1 MIYLVAFSSG
11 AVLMGLE
18 MVASRILAPEFGN
31 SVFVWGSL
39 IGVVLLALSFGYY
52 IGGLVSDKRPSSEP
66 LVIVLGLSS
75 GWIALTPFLAGRALP
90 VLSRSFP
97 GKTGP
102 LVSAFA
108 LFFMPS
114 LLLAMVSPWCMRLLI
129 RSVEKAGHSSGLLY
143 AVSNTGSIF
152 GTFVTTFFLIP
163 RIGAE
168 SILRI
173 MALVL
178 LGLSVMTRARAQTLS
193 RRNPFTMA
201 AVVFAAGA
209 MLISGATAFLPS
221 VLGGV
226 IYEKQS
232 LYNHIYVIEQGGTR
246 LLKFDNSIQ
255 GGIYVDRPYD
265 SCFPYADFFHLGLC
279 LKEDISDV
287 LVIGLGAGLV
297 PKRFARDYAGVRV
310 EVAEIDE
317 EVCRAARK
325 YFSFPG
331 DDQVPVHIRDGR
343 MFLRDSSSKYDII
356 VVDAYYADSI
366 PFHLATIEFY
376 RLVKEHLKPGG
387 LVAYNIIGA
396 LSGPQ
401 ARLFRSMY
409 RTLKGVFP
417 HTYVF
422 PVNYSEDTEGAYRNI
437 VVFGVLPGGSGAPGH
452 MRLSKSAVVS
462 RAEELAR
469 ETVTV
474 PGFARMAGTLYE
486 KEIDL
491 EGAVILTDDYA
502 PVDSLLHLY

>member
-1 MIYLVAFSSG
+1 
-11 AVLMGLE
+11 MGLE

-39 IGVVLLALSFGYY
+39 IGVVLLALSLGYY
-52 IGGLVSDKRPSSEP
+52 VGGLMSDKRPSSEP

-75 GWIALTPFLAGRALP
+75 GWIALTPFFARRALP
-90 VLSRSFP
+90 ALSGAFP

-108 LFFMPS
+108 LFFVPS
-114 LLLAMVSPWCMRLLI
+114 LLLAIVSPWCMRLLI

-178 LGLSVMTRARAQTLS
+178 LGLSFMTAALASS
-193 RRNPFTMA
+193 RRKPITMA
-201 AVVFAAGA
+201 AVALAAGA
-209 MLISGATAFLPS
+209 SLISGAFAFVPA
-221 VLGGV
+221 VTGGV
-226 IYEKQS
+226 IYEKES
-232 LYNHIYVIEQGGTR
+232 LYNHIYVIERGGTR

-297 PKRFARDYAGVRV
+297 PKRFARDYAGVKV

-317 EVCRAARK
+317 EVCSAARK
-325 YFSFPG
+325 YFGFPG
-331 DDQVPVHIRDGR
+331 DDQVPVHIKDGR
-343 MFLRDSSSKYDII
+343 MFLRDSRSKYDII
-356 VVDAYYADSI
+356 MVDAYYADSI

-376 RLVKEHLKPGG
+376 RLVKEHLRPGG
-387 LVAYNIIGA
+387 LVGYNIIGA

-401 ARLFRSMY
+401 ARLFQSMY
-409 RTLKGVFP
+409 KTLKAVFP

-422 PVNYSEDTEGAYRNI
+422 PVNYQEGTEEAYRNV
-437 VVFGVLPGGSGAPGH
+437 VVFGVLPGEPGGPGH
-452 MRLSKSAVVS
+452 MRLSRSAVVA

-469 ETVTV
+469 EKVTV
-474 PGFARMAGTLYE
+474 PGFAKMAGTLYE
-486 KEIDL
+486 KEMDL
-491 EGAVILTDDYA
+491 EGAVVLTDDYA